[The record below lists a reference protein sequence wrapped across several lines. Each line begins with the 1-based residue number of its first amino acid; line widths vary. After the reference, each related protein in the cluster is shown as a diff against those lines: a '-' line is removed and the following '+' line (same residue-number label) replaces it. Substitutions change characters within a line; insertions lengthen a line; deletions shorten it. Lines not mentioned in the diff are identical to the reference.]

1 MDGPA
6 IMADEDIGAKEERRS
21 PLAIFL
27 ANLIS
32 GLIRM
37 PDLRGAIE
45 ALGLFI
51 LVLLAGGLG
60 MQAGVL
66 TFHPLADQK
75 AITQISLIAFFVPGI
90 SEEVIFRG
98 WLPKGQPVVAA
109 ISLVAFVAW
118 HPIQVLIGS
127 PFAEPVFIDPRYLL
141 LVAFLGLCCTTSRL
155 RSGSIWPSVVIHWGV
170 VVIWK
175 ALFGG

>member
-1 MDGPA
+1 
-6 IMADEDIGAKEERRS
+6 MADEDTNMTGERRS

-27 ANLIS
+27 ANLIG

-51 LVLLAGGLG
+51 LVLIAGGIG
-60 MQAGVL
+60 METGVL
-66 TFHPLADQK
+66 VFHPLADQNV
-75 AITQISLIAFFVPGI
+75 ITQISLIAFFVPGI

-118 HPIQVLIGS
+118 HPLQVLIGS
-127 PFAEPVFIDPRYLL
+127 PFAEPLFFDPGYLL
-141 LVAFLGLCCTTSRL
+141 LVAFLGLCCTVSRL
-155 RSGSIWPSVVIHWGV
+155 RSG
-170 VVIWK
+170 
-175 ALFGG
+175 

>member
-1 MDGPA
+1 MTD
-6 IMADEDIGAKEERRS
+6 ERRS
-21 PLAIFL
+21 PVAIFL

-51 LVLLAGGLG
+51 LVLLAGAGA
-60 MQAGVL
+60 MQLGVL
-66 TFHPLADQK
+66 TFHPLTDQA
-75 AITQISLIAFFVPGI
+75 AITRISMIAFFVPGF

-98 WLPKGQPVVAA
+98 WLPKGQKVVAA

-127 PFAEPVFIDPRYLL
+127 PFAEPVFIDPLYLL
-141 LVAFLGLCCTTSRL
+141 LVAFLGLCCTVSRL

>member
-1 MDGPA
+1 MSQEQRNPVA
-6 IMADEDIGAKEERRS
+6 VV
-21 PLAIFL
+21 L

-32 GLIRM
+32 GLIRL

-51 LVLLAGGLG
+51 LVLLAGAWAA
-60 MQAGVL
+60 QAGVL
-66 TFHPLADQK
+66 TFAPLADQN

-98 WLPKGQPVVAA
+98 WLPRGQPVAAA

-118 HPIQVLIGS
+118 HPIQILIGS
-127 PFAEPVFIDPRYLL
+127 PFAEPLFADPRYLA
-141 LVAFLGLCCTTSRL
+141 LVAFLGVCCTVSRL
-155 RSGSIWPSVVIHWGV
+155 RSGSIWPAVVIHWGV

>member
-1 MDGPA
+1 MS
-6 IMADEDIGAKEERRS
+6 KEPRS
-21 PLAIFL
+21 PVAIFL

-32 GLIRM
+32 GLIRL

-51 LVLLAGGLG
+51 LVLLAGGWAA
-60 MQAGVL
+60 QAGVL
-66 TFHPLADQK
+66 TFHPLIDQN
-75 AITQISLIAFFVPGI
+75 AITKISMIAFFVPGI

-98 WLPKGQPVVAA
+98 WLPRGQRVVAA

-118 HPIQVLIGS
+118 HPLQVLIGS
-127 PFAEPVFIDPRYLL
+127 PFAEPLFIDPRYLL
-141 LVAFLGLCCTTSRL
+141 LVAFLGLCCTLSRL
-155 RSGSIWPSVVIHWGV
+155 RSGSIWPAVVIHWGV

>member
-1 MDGPA
+1 MT
-6 IMADEDIGAKEERRS
+6 EERRS
-21 PLAIFL
+21 PVAIFL

-51 LVLLAGGLG
+51 LVLLAGAGAARL
-60 MQAGVL
+60 GVL
-66 TFHPLADQK
+66 IFHPLADEN

-90 SEEVIFRG
+90 SEEVICRG
-98 WLPKGQPVVAA
+98 LLPKGQIVVAA
-109 ISLVAFVAW
+109 ISLTAFVAW
-118 HPIQVLIGS
+118 HPFQVLIGS
-127 PFAEPVFIDPRYLL
+127 PFAEQIFVDPRYLA
-141 LVAFLGLCCTTSRL
+141 LVAFLGLCCTISRL
-155 RSGSIWPSVVIHWGV
+155 RSGSIWPAVVIHWGV

-175 ALFGG
+175 ALFAG